1 MVYKTKIPDFVIKTT
16 TEKDVPLLI
25 EFINGLAEYEKLTH
39 EVVVTE
45 KNLTESLFDKKVA
58 EAVIG
63 YYKNEPVG
71 FALFFHNFS
80 TFLGLPGI
88 YLEDLFVKPEQR
100 GKGYGKMILTF
111 LANLAKERNCGR
123 FEWSVLDWNE
133 PAINFYK
140 SLGAESKNEWIINR
154 LTGQALDDLAGK
166 F

>member
-1 MVYKTKIPDFVIKTT
+1 MIYKTKIPDFVIKTT

-25 EFINGLAEYEKLTH
+25 EFIYGLAEFEKLTH
-39 EVVVTE
+39 EVSVTKE
-45 KNLTESLFDKKVA
+45 KLTEALFEKKIA

-63 YYKNEPVG
+63 YFKNEPVC

-88 YLEDLFVKPEQR
+88 YLEDLFVKPEHR
-100 GKGYGKMILTF
+100 GKGFGKMIFTF
-111 LANLAKERNCGR
+111 LARLAKKRKCGR

-140 SLGAESKNEWIINR
+140 SLGAEPKNEWIINR
-154 LTGQALDDLAGK
+154 LSGQALDDLAAG